1 MVKKAIIPASGLG
14 SRVGNIT
21 RVIPKE
27 ILPLGR
33 ETAIERLVQE
43 LKDAGI
49 EEILI
54 VTTPNKIPFFEEIES
69 FRNWNCTYLVQ
80 DKPDGLA
87 GAIKAGEHWAE
98 EEPFILALPDDFLLG
113 VNPTE
118 QIINRYQGGY
128 LLTTVNVAP
137 KEVRNY
143 GIVERGIMNELIHL
157 LEKPLPLRTK
167 SREAIFGRYVLL
179 PEIFKKLEASS
190 GIANGGLTEALESI
204 IIEKGLL
211 EAINFKENR
220 IDIGSYEGWLSGNNL
235 IEEWKSLKDE

>member
-49 EEILI
+49 KEILI
-54 VTTPNKIPFFEEIES
+54 VTTANKINFFEKIDS
-69 FRNWNCTYLVQ
+69 FRKWDCAYLVQ

-113 VNPTE
+113 VNPTKKMME
-118 QIINRYQGGY
+118 IYQKGY
-128 LLTTVNVAP
+128 LLGTVNVAP
-137 KEVRNY
+137 EEVKSY
-143 GIVERGIMNELIHL
+143 GIVERGVMNEVVHL
-157 LEKPLPLRTK
+157 LEKPSPLTTK
-167 SREAIFGRYVLL
+167 SREAIFGRYVLP

-190 GIANGGLTEALESI
+190 GIANGGLTEALESV

-211 EAINFKENR
+211 EAINFKELR
-220 IDIGSYEGWLSGNNL
+220 IDIGSYKGWLSGNNL
-235 IEEWKSLKDE
+235 IEEWAILKDK